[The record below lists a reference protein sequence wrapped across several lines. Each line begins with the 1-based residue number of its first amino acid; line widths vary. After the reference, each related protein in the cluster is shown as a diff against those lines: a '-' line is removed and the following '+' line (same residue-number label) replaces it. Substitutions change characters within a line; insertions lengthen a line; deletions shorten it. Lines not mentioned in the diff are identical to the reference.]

1 MKLSDYIEINPLK
14 LGGEPV
20 FRRTRIPIAV
30 LFDYLESGSSIED
43 FLDEFEIEP
52 ETVRGFVRALRGTVV
67 PEGEPA

>member
-43 FLDEFEIEP
+43 FLDEFEIDP
-52 ETVRGFVRALRGTVV
+52 ELVWGFMRALRGTVV
-67 PEGEPA
+67 PEGVPA